1 MVLAN
6 ERSIGRN
13 VLEQH
18 PFEHGTVITGMGICY
33 KRE

>member
-6 ERSIGRN
+6 ERSIERN
-13 VLEQH
+13 VLVQH